1 MRRFTAIITLVV
13 TLLLCCQC
21 GTSSQ
26 LRQAKKGAKTARFEV
41 LDNYY
46 VRNNIGSNQIQRLV
60 IDNEEDFNAYFGP
73 AAIMGGKPTDINW
86 KKQYVVAVLLPET
99 RRPTMVT
106 PLEVKRNDG
115 NVIFKYQVIR
125 GVKGSHTIVP
135 FAAIALD
142 RPESPQQI
150 EHFFIEK

>member
-1 MRRFTAIITLVV
+1 M
-13 TLLLCCQC
+13 
-21 GTSSQ
+21 
-26 LRQAKKGAKTARFEV
+26 

>member
-1 MRRFTAIITLVV
+1 
-13 TLLLCCQC
+13 
-21 GTSSQ
+21 
-26 LRQAKKGAKTARFEV
+26 
-41 LDNYY
+41 
-46 VRNNIGSNQIQRLV
+46 
-60 IDNEEDFNAYFGP
+60 
-73 AAIMGGKPTDINW
+73 
-86 KKQYVVAVLLPET
+86 
-99 RRPTMVT
+99 MVT